1 MKAIQ
6 LQHILF
12 VLVLLLAAAAC
23 QSDLP
28 VADGDDSLPEY
39 DPTPFKY
46 DLPAYAPR
54 LPRAPADNPT
64 TVEGVS
70 LGRFLFYDKR
80 LSGDNT
86 QSCASCHNQADA
98 FTDSGRRLSV
108 GILGI
113 EGKRNSMPLF
123 NLDFADRFF
132 WDGRARS
139 LEEQALMP
147 IEDHTEMAENLPQLV
162 KELQADKSY
171 PAKFFA
177 AFGTSEI
184 SEELIGKAIAQFLR
198 SMVSFR
204 SKYDSVR
211 FLNKGFFSES
221 EQRGYELFF
230 SESGGDCFHCHSEGN
245 LLFSTFTFENNGL
258 TAASQIED
266 FPDPGLGSVSGRPE
280 DYGLFKVP
288 SLRNVALTAPY
299 MHDGRFATLKEVLDF
314 YSDSLQYSLN
324 INYSNLKRI
333 HLELGGM
340 KLSEEEKW
348 DIIAFLKTLTDRSA
362 IRDSSFSDPFK

>member
-1 MKAIQ
+1 MLLA
-6 LQHILF
+6 F
-12 VLVLLLAAAAC
+12 VLLLMISAC
-23 QSDLP
+23 RNDLP
-28 VADGDDSLPEY
+28 VTVNEEPLPEFNPTPYQYNLPEY
-39 DPTPFKY
+39 
-46 DLPAYAPR
+46 APR
-54 LPRAPADNPT
+54 PPRPPADNPT

-70 LGRFLFYDKR
+70 LGRMLFYDKK

-98 FTDSGRRLSV
+98 FTDSGRRFSV

-147 IEDHTEMAENLPQLV
+147 IAGHSEMAEKLPELV
-162 KELQADKSY
+162 EELKADKDY
-171 PAKFFA
+171 PAKFYA

-184 SEELIGKAIAQFLR
+184 NEELIAKAIAQFLR

-258 TAASQIED
+258 TAAAQIED
-266 FPDPGLGSVSGRPE
+266 FPDPGLGSVSGRAE

-324 INYSNLKRI
+324 INYSNLKRT

-348 DIIAFLKTLTDRSA
+348 DIIAFLHTLTDRSA
-362 IRDSSFSDPFK
+362 IQDSSYSDPFK

>member
-1 MKAIQ
+1 MKKFP
-6 LQHILF
+6 LKTFLF
-12 VLVLLLAAAAC
+12 FFMLFTISAC
-23 QSDLP
+23 KNDLP
-28 VADGDDSLPEY
+28 VKVGDHLLPDY
-39 DPTPFKY
+39 DPTPYKY

-70 LGRFLFYDKR
+70 LGRYLFYDKR

-86 QSCASCHNQADA
+86 QSCASCHNQSYA
-98 FTDSGRRLSV
+98 FTDSGRRFSV

-147 IEDHTEMAENLPQLV
+147 IKDHTEMAENMPQLIA
-162 KELQADKSY
+162 ELKADKNY
-171 PAKFFA
+171 PRKFYA
-177 AFGTSEI
+177 AFGTTEI
-184 SEELIGKAIAQFLR
+184 TEELIAKAIAQFLR
-198 SMVSFR
+198 SLVSFR

-258 TAASQIED
+258 TAADDIRD
-266 FPDPGLGSVSGRPE
+266 FPDPGLGSVSGRTE

-314 YSDSLQYSLN
+314 YSDSLHYSLN
-324 INYSNLKRI
+324 INYSNLKHI
-333 HLELGGM
+333 HLEKGGM
-340 KLSEEEKW
+340 KLSEAEKW
-348 DIIAFLKTLTDRSA
+348 DIIAFLHTLTDWSA
-362 IRDSSFSDPFK
+362 IRDSSYSNPFN